1 MSVYDDPAA
10 FRKNVLGTGYAS
22 KSTGTLAAT
31 TVPLFTIAGGEVLI
45 TALWG
50 KVTTA
55 ITVANSYKLQINP
68 TTGDTADLCT
78 ATDIGTN
85 DSAAGS
91 LLTFVD
97 SATAIPPTL
106 AAGKASAS
114 YNGRVLDMVPV
125 SIGQIESV
133 SAGTDG
139 VITWYVTWLPLVA
152 GATLVAA

>member
-1 MSVYDDPAA
+1 MGILNNASA
-10 FRKNVLGTGYAS
+10 FRNAILGGAPVT

-31 TVPLFTIAGGEVLI
+31 TVALFTVAGGEVLV

-55 ITVANSYKLQINP
+55 ITVANSYKLQFNP
-68 TTGDTADLCT
+68 TTGDTGDMCA

-91 LLTFVD
+91 LLTF
-97 SATAIPPTL
+97 SLATTTAPRKLI
-106 AAGKASAS
+106 AGSASAGG
-114 YNGRVLDMVPV
+114 YAEPLVTVLT
-125 SIGQIESV
+125 IGQIESV

-139 VITWYVTWLPLVA
+139 VISWYCTWVPLTD